1 MGVITISRQYGSGG
15 DEIARQLCGR
25 LNYRYLDKQ
34 LMSRVASQV
43 AMGEVK
49 ISDFSE
55 DSYKARSFLDRWLG
69 LSQPE
74 LVAEIRTWSESAIG
88 TRALRVERL
97 DEAEA
102 ISLIQAIITE
112 VYRMDNMVILGR
124 GGQMILKDKANV
136 LHVRIEAPF
145 DERVRR
151 VQEIERVTLAEAQE
165 KVANRDKAAYSYIK
179 RFYGVDWADPLL
191 YHLVINTSLCG
202 ISASVQL
209 ICEAVSALKLA
220 STA

>member
-136 LHVRIEAPF
+136 LHVR
-145 DERVRR
+145 
-151 VQEIERVTLAEAQE
+151 L
-165 KVANRDKAAYSYIK
+165 
-179 RFYGVDWADPLL
+179 
-191 YHLVINTSLCG
+191 SL
-202 ISASVQL
+202 IH
-209 ICEAVSALKLA
+209 I
-220 STA
+220 

>member
-1 MGVITISRQYGSGG
+1 MGVVTISRQYGSGG

-55 DSYKARSFLDRWLG
+55 DSYVARNFLDRWLG

-102 ISLIQAIITE
+102 ITLIQAIINE
-112 VYRMDNMVILGR
+112 VYRMDNMVIVGR
-124 GGQMILKDKANV
+124 GGQVILKNKPNV
-136 LHVRIEAPF
+136 LHVRIEAPLE
-145 DERVRR
+145 DRIRR
-151 VQEIERVTLAEAQE
+151 VHESEKITLTEAQE
-165 KVANRDKAAYSYIK
+165 KVSHRDKAAHSYIK
-179 RFYGVDWADPLL
+179 RFYGVDWSDPLL
-191 YHLVINTSLCG
+191 YHLVINTKLCG
-202 ISASVQL
+202 ITAAVQL
-209 ICEAVSALKLA
+209 ICEAVSALKL
-220 STA
+220 S